1 MVIRIFQIQITNF
14 KLPFTHLEYELLFFT
29 SVANEDRVGEIKK
42 EIVEILESQGGKISV
57 DFSDIGKR
65 KFAHPIK
72 KQTHGFFSFCRF
84 TLDETENIPEI
95 GRRLAMNDKLMR
107 HIIVRAAEIGKQ
119 IGAQAGENAP
129 TRNASAER
137 NAPRHETVR
146 HISRNEKR
154 PETEKAPAPQQA
166 KPTEA
171 ETKIGMKEL
180 DDKLSA
186 ILEESP
192 E

>member
-1 MVIRIFQIQITNF
+1 M
-14 KLPFTHLEYELLFFT
+14 EYELLFFT
-29 SVANEDRVGEIKK
+29 SVANEDRTSEIKK

-119 IGAQAGENAP
+119 IGAQAGESAP
-129 TRNASAER
+129 ARSAASATGW
-137 NAPRHETVR
+137 HIETNRQNV
-146 HISRNEKR
+146 SRNVAGRRTAPSEKK
-154 PETEKAPAPQQA
+154 PETEKAPASQKT
-166 KPTEA
+166 KPIEA
-171 ETKIGMKEL
+171 ETKIEMKEL
-180 DDKLSA
+180 DDKLSE
-186 ILEESP
+186 ILEENP
-192 E
+192 K

>member
-1 MVIRIFQIQITNF
+1 MVILFFIA
-14 KLPFTHLEYELLFFT
+14 KKYMEYELLFFT
-29 SVANEDRVGEIKK
+29 TVANEDRIGEIKK

-84 TLDETENIPEI
+84 MLDETDNIPEI

-119 IGAQAGENAP
+119 IGAQAEESAHA
-129 TRNASAER
+129 ASPER
-137 NAPRHETVR
+137 NAPRHETAR
-146 HISRNEKR
+146 QASRSEKR

>member
-1 MVIRIFQIQITNF
+1 M
-14 KLPFTHLEYELLFFT
+14 EYELLFFT
-29 SVANEDRVGEIKK
+29 TVANEDRIPEIKK
-42 EIVEILESQGGKISV
+42 EIVEILEDQGGKIFV
-57 DFSDIGKR
+57 DFFDIGKR

-84 TLDETENIPEI
+84 TLDEKENIPEI
-95 GRRLAMNDKLMR
+95 SRRLALNDKLMR

-119 IGAQAGENAP
+119 IGAQAGESARASAP
-129 TRNASAER
+129 ARNASR
-137 NAPRHETVR
+137 NDMGRQTAT
-146 HISRNEKR
+146 SEKR
-154 PETEKAPAPQQA
+154 TEIERVPVAQEA

-171 ETKIGMKEL
+171 ETKVGMKEL
-180 DDKLSA
+180 DDKLSE

>member
-1 MVIRIFQIQITNF
+1 M
-14 KLPFTHLEYELLFFT
+14 EYELLFFT
-29 SVANEDRVGEIKK
+29 SVANEDRIGEIKK
-42 EIVEILESQGGKISV
+42 EIVEILESQSGKISV

-95 GRRLAMNDKLMR
+95 SRRLALDDKLMR

-129 TRNASAER
+129 ARNASAER

-146 HISRNEKR
+146 HAHRNETR
-154 PETEKAPAPQQA
+154 AEVEKASPAAQEA
-166 KPTEA
+166 KSTEA
-171 ETKIGMKEL
+171 EAKIGMKEL
-180 DDKLSA
+180 DDKLSE

>member
-1 MVIRIFQIQITNF
+1 M
-14 KLPFTHLEYELLFFT
+14 EYELLFFT
-29 SVANEDRVGEIKK
+29 SVANEDRIGEIKK

-129 TRNASAER
+129 ARNVSAER

-146 HISRNEKR
+146 HVSRNEKR
-154 PETEKAPAPQQA
+154 PEIEKKTEAQEA
-166 KPTEA
+166 KLDEA
-171 ETKIGMKEL
+171 ETKVGMKEL
-180 DDKLSA
+180 DDKLSEL
-186 ILEESP
+186 LEENQG
-192 E
+192 

>member
-1 MVIRIFQIQITNF
+1 M
-14 KLPFTHLEYELLFFT
+14 EYELLFFT
-29 SVANEDRVGEIKK
+29 TIANEDRIGEIKK
-42 EIVEILESQGGKISV
+42 EIVEILESQGGKIFV

-84 TLDETENIPEI
+84 TLDEKENIPEI
-95 GRRLAMNDKLMR
+95 GRRLALNDKLMR
-107 HIIVRAAEIGKQ
+107 HIVVRAAEIGKQ
-119 IGAQAGENAP
+119 IGAQAGESAP
-129 TRNASAER
+129 ARNASHVETDRR
-137 NAPRHETVR
+137 N
-146 HISRNEKR
+146 ISRNVAGRRTAPSEKK
-154 PETEKAPAPQQA
+154 PEIKKMPAPQEA

-171 ETKIGMKEL
+171 ETKIEMKEL

-192 E
+192 K